1 MVDVKYSFVKADHFK
16 KIKQT
21 LFSSNIN
28 WYWSHAMVTD
38 DSYNKTTSEDSG
50 FWYHNFYFRGEV
62 LSPFFDTFILPIL
75 EPLKISELYNVRANC
90 MYNPIGSKKVISDWH
105 VDLKDS
111 NATTAILYL
120 NTCNGC
126 TEIKKDIIY
135 TQESVENTFISFNSM
150 LNHRAI
156 GQTDSLRR
164 IVINFNYYV

>member
-1 MVDVKYSFVKADHFK
+1 MVDVKNSFVKADHFK
-16 KIKQT
+16 QLKQT

-38 DSYNKTTSEDSG
+38 ASYNKTTAEDSG

-62 LSPFFDTFILPIL
+62 LSPFFDTLILPIL

-90 MYNPIGSKKVISDWH
+90 MYNPIGSKKVVSDWH
-105 VDLKDS
+105 IDLKDP

-120 NTCNGC
+120 NTCNGY